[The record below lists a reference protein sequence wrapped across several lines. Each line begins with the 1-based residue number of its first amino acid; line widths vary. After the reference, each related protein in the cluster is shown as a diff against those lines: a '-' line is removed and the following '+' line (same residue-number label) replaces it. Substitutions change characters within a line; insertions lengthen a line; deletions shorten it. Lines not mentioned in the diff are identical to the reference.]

1 MQNDEVYVLDLWH
14 ILAREWAWFLA
25 GRLVVLLAVF
35 AYTQTARRQ
44 WEATAFIQ
52 IGQVPAIP
60 GTDPKVEPL
69 ARVLERLQ
77 LVPFQNHV
85 LASIGIREDAP
96 EAKLY
101 RKSVK
106 LEPLPYAGPLV
117 KFSVRGWSPE
127 QARQFVEATV
137 AELQVVHQA
146 LLAKPVAMTQARLDE
161 VNADLKTA
169 EAERSQ
175 LLQAA
180 TPAGR
185 GDARDKDA
193 QGTGVASMLLT
204 ATDAQIRELRQ
215 TQGELSIRLAHNY
228 TYQTSLMWPVYVPQG
243 PASPNLPLMWGIGVL
258 FGLSLGALAAIVR
271 NALRRAHVATV
282 SFNQTHA

>member
-1 MQNDEVYVLDLWH
+1 MQRDEVYVLDLWH

-25 GRLVVLLAVF
+25 GLLAVLIAVF
-35 AYTQTARRQ
+35 AFSHSARRQ
-44 WEATAFIQ
+44 WEATAYIQ
-52 IGQVPAIP
+52 IGQVPALQ

-85 LASIGIREDAP
+85 LANLGIKDDAP
-96 EAKLY
+96 EARLY

-106 LEPLPYAGPLV
+106 IEPLPYAGPLV
-117 KFSVRGWSPE
+117 KFSVRAWSPE
-127 QARQFVEATV
+127 QAKQFAEATV

-146 LLAKPVAMTQARLDE
+146 LLAKPLAMTQARLDD
-161 VNADLKTA
+161 VDADLKAA
-169 EAERSQ
+169 EAERDQ

-180 TPAGR
+180 KPGAS
-185 GDARDKDA
+185 KDA
-193 QGTGVASMLLT
+193 QGEGVASMLLT

-215 TQGELSIRLAHNY
+215 TQGELSIRLTRNF

-243 PASPNLPLMWGIGVL
+243 PVFPNLTLIWGIGIL
-258 FGLSLGALAAIVR
+258 FGLSLGAFAAIVR
-271 NALRRAHVATV
+271 NALRRKQVVTV

>member
-1 MQNDEVYVLDLWH
+1 MQRDEVYVLDLWH

-25 GRLVVLLAVF
+25 GLLAVLIAVF
-35 AYTQTARRQ
+35 AFSHSARRQ
-44 WEATAFIQ
+44 WEATAYIQ
-52 IGQVPAIP
+52 IGQVPALP

-85 LASIGIREDAP
+85 LANIGIKEDAP
-96 EAKLY
+96 EARLY

-106 LEPLPYAGPLV
+106 LDPLPYAGPLV

-127 QARQFVEATV
+127 QARQFAEATV

-146 LLAKPVAMTQARLDE
+146 LLAKPLAMTQARLSD
-161 VNADLKTA
+161 VDADLKAA
-169 EAERSQ
+169 EAQRDQ
-175 LLQAA
+175 LLQTAKPGA
-180 TPAGR
+180 S
-185 GDARDKDA
+185 KDA
-193 QGTGVASMLLT
+193 QGEGVASMLLT

-215 TQGELSIRLAHNY
+215 TQGELSIRLARNY

-243 PASPNLPLMWGIGVL
+243 PVFPNLTLIWGIGIL
-258 FGLSLGALAAIVR
+258 FGLSLGAFAAIVR
-271 NALRRAHVATV
+271 NALRRKRVVTV

>member
-1 MQNDEVYVLDLWH
+1 MQRDEVYVLDLWH

-25 GRLVVLLAVF
+25 GLLAVLIAVF
-35 AYTQTARRQ
+35 AFSHSARRQ
-44 WEATAFIQ
+44 WEATAYIQ
-52 IGQVPAIP
+52 IGQVPALQ

-85 LASIGIREDAP
+85 LANLGIKDDAP
-96 EAKLY
+96 EARLY

-106 LEPLPYAGPLV
+106 IEPLPYAGPLV
-117 KFSVRGWSPE
+117 KFSVRAWSPE
-127 QARQFVEATV
+127 QAKQFAEATV

-146 LLAKPVAMTQARLDE
+146 LLAKPLAMTQARLDD
-161 VNADLKTA
+161 VDADLKAA
-169 EAERSQ
+169 EAQRDQ

-180 TPAGR
+180 KPGA
-185 GDARDKDA
+185 AKDA
-193 QGTGVASMLLT
+193 QGEGVASMLLT

-215 TQGELSIRLAHNY
+215 TQGELSIRLTRNY

-243 PASPNLPLMWGIGVL
+243 PVFPNLTLIWGIGIL
-258 FGLSLGALAAIVR
+258 FGLSLGAFAAIVR
-271 NALRRAHVATV
+271 NALRRKQVVTV